1 MTLWWTFFG
10 VFILAMLALDLG
22 VFNRKT
28 HVVKIRESLL
38 WTAFWITLAL
48 LFCGGIYFFYGHQK
62 AMEFLAGY
70 LIEYSLSIDNL
81 FVFLLLFRYFNVPQE
96 YEHKALFW
104 GILLA
109 LVTRGVFIFA
119 GVALINT
126 FHWIIYIFG
135 VFLVFTGVKMALN
148 KETEVHPDKN
158 VAIRFLRLFVP
169 MTKEFYESRFF
180 IVKQGKRLATPMLA
194 VLLALETTD
203 ILFAVDSIPAVLAI
217 TTDPFIVYTSNV
229 FAILGLRSL
238 FFAISGL
245 MKIFHHLHYGL
256 AAILSFVGVK
266 MLIADFL
273 KIPTGISLGVI
284 AAILALSVVCSL
296 IWPSKDSD
304 TTGKDELAEQN
315 GS

>member
-1 MTLWWTFFG
+1 MTWWWIFFG

-22 VFNRKT
+22 VFNRRT
-28 HVVKIRESLL
+28 HVIKLKESLL
-38 WTAFWITLAL
+38 WTTFWVTLAL
-48 LFCGGIYFFYGHQK
+48 LFCVGIYSFYGHTK

-81 FVFLLLFRYFNVPQE
+81 FVFLLLFRYFRVPHE
-96 YEHKALFW
+96 YEHKTLFW

-109 LVTRGVFIFA
+109 LITRGIFIFA

-135 VFLVFTGVKMALN
+135 IFLVFTGIKMAFN

-158 VAIRFLRLFVP
+158 VAIRILRFFIP
-169 MTKEFYESRFF
+169 ITKEFVGARFF
-180 IVKQGKRLATPMLA
+180 VVSQGKRFATPMLA

-203 ILFAVDSIPAVLAI
+203 IIFAIDSIPAVLAI

-238 FFAISGL
+238 FFAIAGL

-256 AAILSFVGVK
+256 AAILSFVGIK
-266 MLIADFL
+266 MLIADFI
-273 KIPTGISLGVI
+273 KIPIGISLGVI
-284 AAILALSVVCSL
+284 AAILTLAIVSSL
-296 IWPSKDSD
+296 IWPSKDII
-304 TTGKDELAEQN
+304 TTGKDELAP
-315 GS
+315 